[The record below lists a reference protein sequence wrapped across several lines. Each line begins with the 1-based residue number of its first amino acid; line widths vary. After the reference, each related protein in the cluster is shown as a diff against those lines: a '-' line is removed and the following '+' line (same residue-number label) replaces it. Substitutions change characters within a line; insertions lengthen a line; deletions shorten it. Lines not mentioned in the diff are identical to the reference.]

1 MRHHVII
8 VCRGVEN
15 MYHFECPLSFSEY
28 WKPQIYAN
36 FYITHL
42 QLEKSCPARTPDF
55 IVTATRTFSV
65 YNGTITLQVV
75 TNTVNDSGG
84 VSTFTVYTNLSSTD
98 NSCLILQISAG
109 NSAGIS
115 APTEV
120 AFRESDSIYTQT
132 LHVLGFSHIIMHK
145 CMDDEWTSSLVPPIA
160 VCQPTDNV
168 PTNSTKPTGH
178 GNNNETSING
188 SSNNQ
193 RVERVNVL
201 TGKTLPALSS

>member
-1 MRHHVII
+1 MQATMRHHVTM

-15 MYHFECPLSFSEY
+15 TYLACPLSFSES

-36 FYITHL
+36 FYITRL

-55 IVTATRTFSV
+55 IVTATRSFSV

-98 NSCLILQISAG
+98 DSCLILQISAG

-120 AFRESDSIYTQT
+120 AFRESDSIYTQA
-132 LHVLGFSHIIMHK
+132 LRVLRFSHIIIHPASAWM
-145 CMDDEWTSSLVPPIA
+145 M
-160 VCQPTDNV
+160 N
-168 PTNSTKPTGH
+168 GH
-178 GNNNETSING
+178 LHLFLPLQCANP
-188 SSNNQ
+188 
-193 RVERVNVL
+193 L
-201 TGKTLPALSS
+201 TMFPQILLN

>member
-1 MRHHVII
+1 M
-8 VCRGVEN
+8 
-15 MYHFECPLSFSEY
+15 
-28 WKPQIYAN
+28 YAN
-36 FYITHL
+36 IYITRL

-55 IVTATRTFSV
+55 IVTATRSFSV

-75 TNTVNDSGG
+75 TNTVNDSGE

-98 NSCLILQISAG
+98 GSCLMVQISAG

-120 AFRESDSIYTQT
+120 AFCESDSIYSQA
-132 LHVLGFSHIIMHK
+132 LHVLRFSHIIIHQ

-160 VCQPTDNV
+160 VCQSTDNI
-168 PTNSTKPTGH
+168 PANSTTLTGH
-178 GNNNETSING
+178 RNNNETSING